1 MKAMFDI
8 LYSPEKL
15 KSICK
20 CLNNAQNAGMGP
32 LAWTDKGETEF
43 NLNCIYLVWM
53 EDRNY

>member
-32 LAWTDKGETEF
+32 LAWKGETEF